1 VDSMLNSCHN
11 ICMRF
16 HSVVFADTLNTSYTA
31 FDYTGGGKILGY
43 LTDNSKKENLLT
55 INDLLEKSK

>member
-1 VDSMLNSCHN
+1 
-11 ICMRF
+11 MRF
-16 HSVVFADTLNTSYTA
+16 HSVVFADTLNTDYTA

-55 INDLLEKSK
+55 IEELLVKY